1 MSAFGAVI
9 RLILTARV
17 LRALL
22 LVVGFALVTWW
33 AFSSSPVP
41 PPAPPPA
48 PLLHLTPPPPALE
61 RFVHDLV
68 NDHRTGLGLKPLEYR
83 QELAV
88 IAHVHSLAMATYTT
102 PYGHGGFDDRARR
115 ADNFMPAAGFAE
127 NVAMLNHRGQGGE
140 AKAVVRGWLQ
150 SPGHRENIE
159 GDFSLTGIG
168 ISQSWDGTY
177 YFTQLFMRPAAG
189 QFLAVRSMRIFL
201 DYSVLCPLSYRR
213 DALSANRVC
222 LFPPDSSFSAS
233 VLPLVGNSQ
242 RCLLS
247 DAGQRCD

>member
-48 PLLHLTPPPPALE
+48 PLLHLTPPPPSLE

-115 ADNFMPAAGFAE
+115 ADNFMPSAGFAE

-168 ISQSWDGTY
+168 ISQSWEGTY

-189 QFLAVRSMRIFL
+189 SHHE
-201 DYSVLCPLSYRR
+201 
-213 DALSANRVC
+213 
-222 LFPPDSSFSAS
+222 
-233 VLPLVGNSQ
+233 
-242 RCLLS
+242 
-247 DAGQRCD
+247 

>member
-9 RLILTARV
+9 RLILTARAR
-17 LRALL
+17 RALL
-22 LVVGFALVTWW
+22 LVVGGALLWW

-48 PLLHLTPPPPALE
+48 PRLHLTPAPRLHLTPPPPSLE

-88 IAHVHSLAMATYTT
+88 IAHVHSLAMASHTT
-102 PYGHGGFDDRARR
+102 PFGHGGYDDRARR
-115 ADNFMPAAGFAE
+115 VSNFMPYSRFGE
-127 NVAMLNHRGQGGE
+127 NVAKMNRGDQGGE
-140 AKAVVRGWLQ
+140 AKGAVEGWLQ
-150 SPGHRENIE
+150 SPGHRETIE
-159 GDFSLTGIG
+159 GDFTLTGIG

-189 QFLAVRSMRIFL
+189 SHHE
-201 DYSVLCPLSYRR
+201 
-213 DALSANRVC
+213 
-222 LFPPDSSFSAS
+222 
-233 VLPLVGNSQ
+233 
-242 RCLLS
+242 
-247 DAGQRCD
+247 